1 MRAAFLRAG
10 LVAVAAVALAGGQAQ
25 GAAAPQRVQ
34 VTEDEWSLVLSRQRL
49 RPGFALVEV
58 FNIGQDAHDLVL
70 RRNAKGAASVSV
82 PKLDHFMRKTVRLKL
97 MAGSY
102 TLWCSL
108 PRHRERGMVATLR
121 VR

>member
-1 MRAAFLRAG
+1 MRTAILLAG
-10 LVAVAAVALAGGQAQ
+10 LLAAVALAGGQAQ

-49 RPGFALVEV
+49 RPGVALVEV

-70 RRNAKGAASVSV
+70 RRNAKGGASVSV

-97 MAGSY
+97 LAGSY

>member
-1 MRAAFLRAG
+1 MRTAALIAG
-10 LVAVAAVALAGGQAQ
+10 LAAAALALAGGQAQ

-34 VTEDEWSLVLSRQRL
+34 VTQDEWSLVLSRQRL
-49 RPGFALVEV
+49 RPGVALVEV
-58 FNIGQDAHDLVL
+58 FNLGQDAHDLVL
-70 RRNAKGAASVSV
+70 RRNAKSAAPVSV

-97 MAGSY
+97 VVGSY

>member
-1 MRAAFLRAG
+1 MRTAALITA
-10 LVAVAAVALAGGQAQ
+10 VAVAALAGGT
-25 GAAAPQRVQ
+25 AAAATGPQRMQ
-34 VTEDEWSLVLSRQRL
+34 VTQDEWSLVLSRQRL
-49 RPGFALVEV
+49 RPGVALVEV

-70 RRNAKGAASVSV
+70 RRNAKGGAPVAV

-97 MAGSY
+97 VAGSY

>member
-1 MRAAFLRAG
+1 VRTAALIAG
-10 LVAVAAVALAGGQAQ
+10 VAAAAVVAVAGGHAQA
-25 GAAAPQRVQ
+25 AAAPQRVQ
-34 VTEDEWSLVLSRQRL
+34 VTQDEWSLVLSRQRL
-49 RPGFALVEV
+49 RPGVALVEV

-70 RRNAKGAASVSV
+70 RRNAKGAASVAV

-97 MAGSY
+97 VAGSY
-102 TLWCSL
+102 ALWCSL

>member
-1 MRAAFLRAG
+1 MRLLSLLAA
-10 LVAVAAVALAGGQAQ
+10 AVAASLLLVAAGAL
-25 GAAAPQRVQ
+25 GAAGPQRMQ

-49 RPGFALVEV
+49 KPGRAVIEV

-70 RRNAKGAASVSV
+70 RRNAKGAQPVAV
-82 PKLDHFMRKTVRLKL
+82 PKLDHFMRDQIRITLVRG
-97 MAGSY
+97 AY

-108 PRHRERGMVATLR
+108 PRHRERGMAATLR

>member
-1 MRAAFLRAG
+1 MRALAFLAAAAAASAL
-10 LVAVAAVALAGGQAQ
+10 LVAAGAP
-25 GAAAPQRVQ
+25 AAAGPQRMQ

-49 RPGFALVEV
+49 KPGRAVIEV
-58 FNIGQDAHDLVL
+58 FNIGQDAHDLVV
-70 RRNAKGAASVSV
+70 RRNAKGALQVAV
-82 PKLDHFMRKTVRLKL
+82 PKLDHFMRKEIRIALVKGT
-97 MAGSY
+97 Y

>member
-1 MRAAFLRAG
+1 MRALALLA
-10 LVAVAAVALAGGQAQ
+10 ALA
-25 GAAAPQRVQ
+25 AAATLLGSAAAARPPQRMQ
-34 VTEDEWSLVLSRQRL
+34 VTEDEWSLVLSRLRL
-49 RPGFALVEV
+49 RPGVALVEV

-70 RRNAKGAASVSV
+70 RRNAKGAAAVRV
-82 PKLDHFMRKTVRLKL
+82 PKLDHFERRTVRVRLV
-97 MAGSY
+97 AGAY

>member
-1 MRAAFLRAG
+1 MRTATLLAG
-10 LVAVAAVALAGGQAQ
+10 LVAAVALAGGQAQ
-25 GAAAPQRVQ
+25 GAAPQRVQ

-49 RPGFALVEV
+49 RPGVALVEV

-97 MAGSY
+97 VAGSY